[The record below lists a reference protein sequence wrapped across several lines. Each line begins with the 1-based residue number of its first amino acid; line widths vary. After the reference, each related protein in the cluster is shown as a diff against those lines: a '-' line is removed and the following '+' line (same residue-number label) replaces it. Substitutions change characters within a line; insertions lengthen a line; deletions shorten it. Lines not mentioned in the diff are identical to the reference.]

1 MGRRGVAV
9 GENLGS
15 LCREPPKLILFALGN
30 PGNEGAPAL
39 AGGGEMVR
47 KVTFDLKLS
56 LRLAGSPPP
65 STEGGK
71 GCTVALNVGRLSCSR
86 RFVGKVSFPLE
97 SHKESFVDPCAPR
110 RLVLSVSLCSTS
122 KTSQQLFRHKRVFV
136 YKA

>member
-1 MGRRGVAV
+1 MVGSRRVAV

-71 GCTVALNVGRLSCSR
+71 FSVVALNVGRGLALAGLW
-86 RFVGKVSFPLE
+86 GKVSFVLKRNYT
-97 SHKESFVDPCAPR
+97 HQACACH
-110 RLVLSVSLCSTS
+110 SL
-122 KTSQQLFRHKRVFV
+122 LRKRATVR
-136 YKA
+136 

>member
-1 MGRRGVAV
+1 VRSRGVATSI
-9 GENLGS
+9 NLGS

-47 KVTFDLKLS
+47 KDTFDLKLS

-71 GCTVALNVGRLSCSR
+71 FSVVALNVGRLSCSR
-86 RFVGKVSFPLE
+86 RFVGEGKFCFNEELHPSGL
-97 SHKESFVDPCAPR
+97 
-110 RLVLSVSLCSTS
+110 RLPPSSAEEGYRKATLCG
-122 KTSQQLFRHKRVFV
+122 
-136 YKA
+136 